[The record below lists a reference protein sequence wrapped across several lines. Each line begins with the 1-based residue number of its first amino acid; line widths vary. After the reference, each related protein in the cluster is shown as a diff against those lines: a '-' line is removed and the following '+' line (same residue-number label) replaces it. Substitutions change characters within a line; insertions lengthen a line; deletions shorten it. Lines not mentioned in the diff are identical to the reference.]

1 MIFRLFPLELH
12 FSFKIFVLKIE
23 YRTFYIHK
31 EVRDMTNNNS
41 SNKLAVPGVQ
51 QALDQMK
58 YEIAQEFGVQL
69 GADASARANGSV
81 GGEITKR
88 LVQMAE
94 SQLKGM
100 PKQ

>member
-1 MIFRLFPLELH
+1 
-12 FSFKIFVLKIE
+12 
-23 YRTFYIHK
+23 
-31 EVRDMTNNNS
+31 MTNNNGS

-100 PKQ
+100 PNNNN

>member
-1 MIFRLFPLELH
+1 MCIKNTSLH
-12 FSFKIFVLKIE
+12 ILIAQGGE
-23 YRTFYIHK
+23 TQ
-31 EVRDMTNNNS
+31 MTNNNNN
-41 SNKLAVPGVQ
+41 SNKLAVPGAQ

-88 LVQMAE
+88 LVKMAE
-94 SQLKGM
+94 SQLKGS
-100 PKQ
+100 Q

>member
-1 MIFRLFPLELH
+1 
-12 FSFKIFVLKIE
+12 
-23 YRTFYIHK
+23 
-31 EVRDMTNNNS
+31 MTNNNNN
-41 SNKLAVPGVQ
+41 SNRLAVPGAQ

-69 GADASARANGSV
+69 GPDASARANGSV

-94 SQLKGM
+94 QQLKGRE
-100 PKQ
+100 

>member
-1 MIFRLFPLELH
+1 
-12 FSFKIFVLKIE
+12 
-23 YRTFYIHK
+23 
-31 EVRDMTNNNS
+31 MTNNNNRS
-41 SNKLAVPGVQ
+41 SNQLAVPGVQ

-69 GADASARANGSV
+69 GAEASARANGSV

-100 PKQ
+100 PNNNQ